1 MLNPSFFIV
10 SSISLM
16 GISRKIPNTI
26 VGRQMAMSK
35 AKKKKDSAKIPS
47 DNILSDATSQRLE
60 DGLAAYDKGIKAIML
75 TKTAYH
81 RAVELAIPQRS
92 ILKTYIT
99 SFHDSLNSCINR
111 GTILPSARGF
121 YDLDITNR
129 RLPIMT
135 SDDDLLIAGATVLSG
150 DLLRINNGGI
160 AMSGPTI
167 AAYTLVYNKAKPLIE
182 AINNTHTDYTTA
194 TSNLRLQIT
203 EIDDLIKHI
212 WNEVEGYYSLIS
224 PSSRRVQCRLWGVR
238 YISVGTPSVVTG
250 NCKNELGEALAGVK
264 VRIVG
269 ANNSTESDALGNFS
283 LNTGL
288 YGNLELLASL
298 QNYEPTITDLYK
310 ENGEEM
316 AVAIIMERA

>member
-1 MLNPSFFIV
+1 
-10 SSISLM
+10 M

-35 AKKKKDSAKIPS
+35 AKKKEDSAKTPS

-60 DGLAAYDKGIKAIML
+60 DDLAAYNKGIKAIVL
-75 TKTAYH
+75 AKTAYR

-99 SFHDSLNSCINR
+99 SYHDSLNSCINR
-111 GTILPSARGF
+111 GTILPSARVF
-121 YDLDITNR
+121 YALDVTNK
-129 RLPIMT
+129 RLPKMA
-135 SDDDLLIAGATVLSG
+135 SDDELLLAGELVLSG
-150 DLLRINNGGI
+150 DLLRIKDGGI

-182 AINNTHTDYTTA
+182 AINSTLTDYKTT
-194 TSNLRLQIT
+194 TTNLRLQIT

-212 WNEVEGYYSLIS
+212 WNEVEGYYSLIF
-224 PSSRRVQCRLWGVR
+224 PSSRRVLCRLWGVR

-264 VRIVG
+264 VRIMG
-269 ANNSTESDALGNFS
+269 ANNSTESDAFGNFS

-288 YGNLELLASL
+288 YGNLELLAIL
-298 QNYEPTITDLYK
+298 KNYEKTITDFFK

-316 AVAIIMERA
+316 AVAIIMESVV